1 MIHSA
6 SFADPNARPP
16 TKQKKHPYG
25 SGGGGGGGG
34 SGGGGGGGSGSGG
47 GGWPR
52 GGGRFRT
59 MGDVQG
65 GGSK

>member
-34 SGGGGGGGSGSGG
+34 SGSGG